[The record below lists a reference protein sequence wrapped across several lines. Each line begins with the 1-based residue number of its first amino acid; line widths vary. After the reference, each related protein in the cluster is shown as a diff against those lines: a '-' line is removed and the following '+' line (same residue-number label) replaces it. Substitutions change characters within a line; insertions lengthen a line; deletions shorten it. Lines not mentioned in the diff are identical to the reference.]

1 MSATSELSEEKYDF
15 LSTYRRQL
23 FCFADSIT
31 SLNIIHKAGGCDAGH
46 HEGNEYP
53 LGVSICPFPA
63 TLGTTRDWVSN

>member
-46 HEGNEYP
+46 HEGNE
-53 LGVSICPFPA
+53 
-63 TLGTTRDWVSN
+63 